1 MTRRMFLIFAGLL
14 MTSQSGFAQTSQ
26 QALNNAAPQPSIVD
40 YGAFLNLS
48 EEVMAYRESRLIG
61 KQKFAEMASMDDVII
76 LDTRSKFA
84 FDQGHVKGAV
94 HLNFSDFTQDK
105 LDKLIGDKSRPI
117 LIYCNNN
124 FAENTAPFPLKRA
137 ELALNIPTFINLYGY
152 GFENIYELGETV
164 SMHDPALNIVS
175 SAQ

>member
-1 MTRRMFLIFAGLL
+1 MTRIMFSIIIGLL
-14 MTSQSGFAQTSQ
+14 IISQTGIAQTSQ
-26 QALNNAAPQPSIVD
+26 QAFNDAAPQPSIVD

-48 EEVMAYRESRLIG
+48 EEVMAYRESRLVS
-61 KQKFAEMASMDDVII
+61 KQKFTELAAKDDVII
-76 LDTRSKFA
+76 LDSRSKFA
-84 FDQGHVKGAV
+84 FDQGHVEGAV
-94 HLNFSDFTQDK
+94 HLNFSDFTQEK